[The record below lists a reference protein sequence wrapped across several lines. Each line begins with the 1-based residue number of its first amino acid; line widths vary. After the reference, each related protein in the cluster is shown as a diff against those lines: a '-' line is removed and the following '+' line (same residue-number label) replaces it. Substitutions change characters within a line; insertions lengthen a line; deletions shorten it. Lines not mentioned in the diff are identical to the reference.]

1 MSPAA
6 MVPPPPRPGR
16 LPDAGHSA
24 SAPVF
29 GRPGNPP

>member
-6 MVPPPPRPGR
+6 MVPPPRPGR
-16 LPDAGHSA
+16 LPDAGRSA
-24 SAPVF
+24 SVPGF